1 MRRDL
6 RSSWRGDAVNLFGR
20 KNEGKKQA
28 KKPRYKTPVCSKCEK
43 IIEPMDMSLGSVVEE
58 MGAFFYSG
66 SEGHLF
72 EPLFEGVICPRC
84 GTMMCSDCQSELY
97 DTLECPR
104 CGGLFKQIMEH
115 RLQKIE

>member
-1 MRRDL
+1 M
-6 RSSWRGDAVNLFGR
+6 NLFGR
-20 KNEGKKQA
+20 KNEGKKQV

-43 IIEPMDMSLGSVVEE
+43 EIKPMDMSLGSVVED

-72 EPLFEGVICPRC
+72 EPLFEGVICQRC
-84 GTMMCSDCQSELY
+84 GTMMCSECQSELF
-97 DTLECPR
+97 DTIECPR